1 MAVSDELRTRVQ
13 PFVAKYG
20 TRLKFDMHLFEELT
34 DVELIYAMSA
44 KINEAVCFDN
54 ETREM
59 MEAVQEEWRTYEANL
74 TEKVDAAID
83 KIPSQVTDEVNRY
96 TSSDEF
102 QKQIDATVEPVVEK
116 HTQGMQAQIDANK
129 SAISGLQT
137 AVAGKADASALGA
150 LTERVS
156 TVEGTVSEQGESI
169 ATNTEDIAGLRTSL
183 SQKADQSA
191 LTALTGRVTQTE
203 TKNSTQDE
211 EIEALQE
218 QVAGIA
224 PTARLKNVIVI
235 GDSWTN
241 GTQGGDDVVY
251 RFTDYMTNTGSF
263 KHVYNRGVGGAGFGT
278 SRETTFLQIAQAAKA
293 ANEPADAIIV
303 FGGCNDDA
311 EDVDA
316 QVTATFNY
324 LKSNW
329 PKADLYFAHN
339 INRNSLMAN
348 FLQVNSREAA
358 AMTAGAAVIQGF
370 PQVLRNMDN
379 YFTPEKWHMTTQ
391 AYKYIG
397 AVFCAVLKGCEMPLP
412 SYMHSVTESGQWA
425 PAGAT
430 FIHWQKTMD
439 GPLCQNLIQLTT
451 TQEVAVG
458 GMLGRLNIEMIPPI
472 ATNNSIRCFA
482 MFSSGS
488 TQSISECLID
498 HQGNVTVSQTIPN
511 GSAIH
516 LQISYPQ
523 KSLQI
528 IPVPNPIDVNSIDA
542 L

>member
-1 MAVSDELRTRVQ
+1 MGTCPTNTDGSLT
-13 PFVAKYG
+13 PFVAKYCTALG
-20 TRLKFDMHLFEELT
+20 YDMDMLRT
-34 DVELIYAMSA
+34 MSAQELICAMS
-44 KINEAVCFDN
+44 KKLNEVVCFDN
-54 ETREM
+54 ETRELVN
-59 MEAVQEEWRTYEANL
+59 EQIP
-74 TEKVDAAID
+74 KVDAAIEG
-83 KIPSQVTDEVNRY
+83 IPAQVSQKVDEF
-96 TSSDEF
+96 TSSSEF
-102 QKQIDATVEPVVEK
+102 QEQLDSTVGAAVDSKV
-116 HTQGMQAQIDANK
+116 
-129 SAISGLQT
+129 SGLQSQIT
-137 AVAGKADASALGA
+137 AN
-150 LTERVS
+150 
-156 TVEGTVSEQGESI
+156 
-169 ATNTEDIAGLRTSL
+169 ATAITGL
-183 SQKADQSA
+183 
-191 LTALTGRVTQTE
+191 QT
-203 TKNSTQDE
+203 
-211 EIEALQE
+211 
-218 QVAGIA
+218 QVATKANQSDLEELAETVDWLA

-251 RFTDYMTNTGSF
+251 RFTDYMTDTGSF

-278 SRETTFLQIAQAAKA
+278 GRETTFLQIAQAAKA

-303 FGGCNDDA
+303 FGGCNDDV

-430 FIHWQKTMD
+430 FTHWQKTMD
-439 GPLCQNLIQLTT
+439 GPLCQSLIQLTT

-458 GMLGRLNIEMIPPI
+458 GSLGRLNIEMIPPI
-472 ATNNSIRCFA
+472 ATNNSVRCFA

-498 HQGNVTVSQTIPN
+498 HSGNVTVSQTIPS

-528 IPVPNPIDVNSIDA
+528 IPFPNPIDTNNIDA

>member
-1 MAVSDELRTRVQ
+1 MGTCPTNTDGSLT
-13 PFVAKYG
+13 PFVAKYCTALG
-20 TRLKFDMHLFEELT
+20 FDMDMLRT
-34 DVELIYAMSA
+34 MSAQELICAMSE
-44 KINEAVCFDN
+44 KLNEVVCFDN
-54 ETREM
+54 ETRDLVNE
-59 MEAVQEEWRTYEANL
+59 QIP
-74 TEKVDAAID
+74 KVDAAIG
-83 KIPSQVTDEVNRY
+83 KIPDLVSQEVDEF
-96 TSSDEF
+96 TSSAEF
-102 QKQIDATVEPVVEK
+102 QEQIDGSVGPVVDRK
-116 HTQGMQAQIDANK
+116 VAGLQSQITANSNAISGMQAQVATKANQSDLEELGGVVDRK
-129 SAISGLQT
+129 VAGLQSQITANSNAISGMQ
-137 AVAGKADASALGA
+137 A
-150 LTERVS
+150 
-156 TVEGTVSEQGESI
+156 
-169 ATNTEDIAGLRTSL
+169 
-183 SQKADQSA
+183 
-191 LTALTGRVTQTE
+191 
-203 TKNSTQDE
+203 
-211 EIEALQE
+211 
-218 QVAGIA
+218 QVATKANQSDLEELGETVDGLA

-241 GTQGGDDVVY
+241 GTQGGDDIVY
-251 RFTDYMTNTGSF
+251 RFTDYMTATGSF
-263 KHVYNRGVGGAGFGT
+263 KRVYNRGVGGAGFGT

-303 FGGCNDDA
+303 FGGCNDDV

-324 LKSNW
+324 LKTNW

-379 YFTPEKWHMTTQ
+379 YFTAEKWHMTTQ

-412 SYMHSVTESGQWA
+412 SYMHSVTESGQWT

-430 FIHWQKTMD
+430 FTHWQKTMD

-451 TQEVAVG
+451 TKGVAVG
-458 GMLGRLNIEMIPPI
+458 GSLGRLSVEMIPPI
-472 ATNNSIRCFA
+472 AKANSVRCFA

-498 HQGNVTVSQTIPN
+498 DQGNVTVSQTIPN
-511 GSAIH
+511 GSTIH

-528 IPVPNPIDVNSIDA
+528 LPVPNPIDVNNIDA

>member
-1 MAVSDELRTRVQ
+1 MGTCPTNTDGSLT
-13 PFVAKYG
+13 PFVAKYCTALG
-20 TRLKFDMHLFEELT
+20 YDMDMLRT
-34 DVELIYAMSA
+34 MSAQELICAMSE
-44 KINEAVCFDN
+44 KLNEAVCFDN
-54 ETREM
+54 ATRDLVNEQITKI
-59 MEAVQEEWRTYEANL
+59 E
-74 TEKVDAAID
+74 AAIEGVPD
-83 KIPSQVTDEVNRY
+83 QVSQEVDEF
-96 TSSDEF
+96 TSSAEF
-102 QKQIDATVEPVVEK
+102 QEQLDATVEPVVEK
-116 HTQGMQAQIDANK
+116 HTQGMQAHIDANK

-137 AVAGKADASALGA
+137 S
-150 LTERVS
+150 VS
-156 TVEGTVSEQGESI
+156 K
-169 ATNTEDIAGLRTSL
+169 
-183 SQKADQSA
+183 KADQSA

-211 EIEALQE
+211 EIEALQA

-241 GTQGGDDVVY
+241 GTQGGDDIVY
-251 RFTDYMTNTGSF
+251 RFTDYMTATGSF

-303 FGGCNDDA
+303 FGGCNDDV

-324 LKSNW
+324 LKQNW

-379 YFTPEKWHMTTQ
+379 YFTAEKWHMTTQ

-412 SYMHSVTESGQWA
+412 SYMHSVTESGQWT
-425 PAGAT
+425 PAGAK

-458 GMLGRLNIEMIPPI
+458 GSLGRLNVEMIPPI

-482 MFSSGS
+482 MFSTGS
-488 TQSISECLID
+488 TQSISEYLID
-498 HQGNVTVSQTIPN
+498 DQGNVTVPQTIPN
-511 GSAIH
+511 GSIIH

-528 IPVPNPIDVNSIDA
+528 IPFPNPIDINNIDA

>member
-1 MAVSDELRTRVQ
+1 MGTCPTNTDGSLT
-13 PFVAKYG
+13 PFVAKYCTALG
-20 TRLKFDMHLFEELT
+20 FDMDMLRT
-34 DVELIYAMSA
+34 MSAQELICAMSE
-44 KINEAVCFDN
+44 KLNEVVCFDN
-54 ETREM
+54 ETRDLVNE
-59 MEAVQEEWRTYEANL
+59 QIP
-74 TEKVDAAID
+74 KVEAAIEGV
-83 KIPSQVTDEVNRY
+83 PSQVSREVDEF
-96 TSSDEF
+96 TSSAEF
-102 QKQIDATVEPVVEK
+102 QEQLDATIEPVVER
-116 HTQGMQAQIDANK
+116 HTQGMQAEIDANK
-129 SAISGLQT
+129 SAITGLQ
-137 AVAGKADASALGA
+137 AS
-150 LTERVS
+150 V
-156 TVEGTVSEQGESI
+156 
-169 ATNTEDIAGLRTSL
+169 

-203 TKNSTQDE
+203 TKNTTQDE

-251 RFTDYMTNTGSF
+251 RFTDYMTATGSF

-278 SRETTFLQIAQAAKA
+278 DRETTFLQVAQAAKA

-303 FGGCNDDA
+303 FGGCNDDV

-316 QVTATFNY
+316 QVTATFEY
-324 LKSNW
+324 LKTNW

-348 FLQVNSREAA
+348 FLQINSREAA

-370 PQVLRNMDN
+370 PQVLRNMDD
-379 YFTPEKWHMTTQ
+379 YFTAEKWHMTTQ

-412 SYMHSVTESGQWA
+412 SYMHSVTESGQWT

-430 FIHWQKTMD
+430 FTHWQKTMD
-439 GPLCQNLIQLTT
+439 GPLCQNLIQLTA

-458 GMLGRLNIEMIPPI
+458 ASLGRLNIEMIPPI
-472 ATNNSIRCFA
+472 ATGNSVRCFA

-498 HQGNVTVSQTIPN
+498 DGGNVTASQTIPN
-511 GSAIH
+511 GSTIH

-528 IPVPNPIDVNSIDA
+528 LPAPNPIDVNNIAA